1 MNGESI
7 FKIVLDGCADKAAV
21 LDVGRDV
28 VFDPMFRSLCERNSC
43 GNFGV
48 CHMCPPLVG
57 DIDSLILQ
65 ARSFKEA
72 VLYQTVWPIE
82 DSFDIEGMLEGGRR
96 NNQCAQFVRDALP
109 CGGMLHLSSGGCR
122 VCQRCAAR
130 DGLPCL
136 YPDRAMASLEAY
148 GIDVYKSAKNA
159 GLPYSNGPNTVTY
172 FGMILFGEERDA

>member
-7 FKIVLDGCADKAAV
+7 FKIVLDGGADKAAV

-172 FGMILFGEERDA
+172 FGMVLFGEECDA